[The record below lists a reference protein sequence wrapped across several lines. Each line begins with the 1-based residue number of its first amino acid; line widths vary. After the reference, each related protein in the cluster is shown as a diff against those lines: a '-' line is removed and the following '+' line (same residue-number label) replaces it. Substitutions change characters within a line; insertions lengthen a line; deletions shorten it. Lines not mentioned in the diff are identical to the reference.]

1 MDWLSYLL
9 GILGHGCCSV
19 FPCFSNLDG
28 FEVIPRNFIPCPQVD
43 WYFLMMRL
51 GAGLLGGEPQ
61 KKSTVF
67 LTAPPGSIWPA
78 CPVAVDA
85 GLGRLARGS
94 VGSLRCSY
102 TATPPPHRG
111 RVSCCWAPPTVKA
124 GLCSLSRGQ
133 NIYRHY
139 LESFFKTHFGIVL
152 YVLHIYCPWKSWVC
166 YSNT

>member
-9 GILGHGCCSV
+9 GILGHDCCSV

-67 LTAPPGSIWPA
+67 LMAPPESIWPA

-94 VGSLRCSY
+94 LGSLRCGY
-102 TATPPPHRG
+102 TASPRHTVGVCHAAEHRPQLKRG
-111 RVSCCWAPPTVKA
+111 FARFLEVRICTEIFWNP
-124 GLCSLSRGQ
+124 SLKHILALSYMCY
-133 NIYRHY
+133 I
-139 LESFFKTHFGIVL
+139 SIV
-152 YVLHIYCPWKSWVC
+152 HENHGSA
-166 YSNT
+166 T